1 MVILIPVYRY
11 ARFIRTTYNFKYYI
25 KFYSNQY
32 YYVHTFNVLN
42 ATLVITSSYG
52 YYILYMTFT
61 QDKTGI
67 IHSKCNSTSSCDR
80 DDKLRIEKIESVLS
94 RCNSF
99 LLSSLINPCYSL
111 FSHVITLLTL
121 SILCHLNTLHFELR
135 EVFIF
140 EI

>member
-32 YYVHTFNVLN
+32 YYVHIFNVLN

-52 YYILYMTFT
+52 YYMTFI

-67 IHSKCNSTSSCDR
+67 IHSKCNSTGSCD
-80 DDKLRIEKIESVLS
+80 DDKLRIEDRI
-94 RCNSF
+94 SF
-99 LLSSLINPCYSL
+99 ISLQQL
-111 FSHVITLLTL
+111 FFKFTY
-121 SILCHLNTLHFELR
+121 
-135 EVFIF
+135 
-140 EI
+140 